1 MAVYDFR
8 SDTVTL
14 PTPEMMAAIAV
25 APLGDA
31 ARGDD
36 PTVNE
41 LEQLGAEIL
50 GKDDALFV
58 PSGAMANLSALI
70 AHGCHGCEVV
80 VEAAAHIYNSEGGG
94 ISVVAGAI
102 PRPVVGELR
111 RYGPRCSADGH
122 P

>member
-25 APLGDA
+25 APLGDS

-41 LEQLGAEIL
+41 LERLGAEIW
-50 GKDDALFV
+50 ARTTRYSC
-58 PSGAMANLSALI
+58 PPERWPI
-70 AHGCHGCEVV
+70 CH
-80 VEAAAHIYNSEGGG
+80 
-94 ISVVAGAI
+94 
-102 PRPVVGELR
+102 L
-111 RYGPRCSADGH
+111 
-122 P
+122 